1 MRWGLFHKLMFTY
14 LVVVL
19 ITVVTLGGAFY
30 QLLTTYTINAKQE
43 ELVEEG
49 LQLNQVTAGF
59 LTGMTDKRSFSS
71 LLAVLDRFTGARV
84 WVVDKTGLIILAS
97 QEMGFA
103 RGRLYSF
110 RGLRLDPEETRQV
123 LAGNIVRLR
132 GQSPRF
138 NEPVLTV
145 AVPVT
150 TTGEPGTG
158 EVLGAIFLNAP
169 ITGVTATAARLF
181 HYLVWAALLA
191 GVISTLLG
199 VYLSRTISRP
209 LREMRQ
215 AALAMSGGDY
225 RTRIRA
231 EGSDEVGE
239 LARAFNDLA
248 NGLEQSMEALHEEKG
263 KLDSMLSSMSEGVVA
278 VDREGKLMR
287 LNPAAENLLGVSE
300 AQASGLDWREVLPVR
315 ELVDLFQETLDKG
328 QILTGTFELG
338 AQKMAASVSP
348 ILTVQREV
356 LGAVA
361 VLKDISQAERLE
373 QMRRE
378 FVANASHELRTPLTV
393 IRGYNDALLEGVVT
407 DPEKR
412 KSYHLSIR
420 EETMRLERLVR
431 NLLDLSRLQGGKV
444 EVEMVPLDLKGVIEA
459 TATKM
464 AGAARAR
471 EISIDM
477 RLPDTLPQVIGNEDR
492 LTQLLIILLDNA
504 VQFSHPGGEVVIR
517 AEEKQEEVWASI
529 ADQGVG
535 IPTEHLP
542 FIWERFYKVDK
553 ARTRSGTG
561 TGLGLAIAREIVKL
575 HQGNIWVE
583 SQPGKGTTFTFSLK
597 TVKTV

>member
-1 MRWGLFHKLMFTY
+1 MKPGLFHKLMFTY
-14 LVVVL
+14 LVIIL

-30 QLLTTYTINAKQE
+30 RLLTTYTINAKYEQ
-43 ELVEEG
+43 LVGEG
-49 LQLNQVTAGF
+49 IQLNQVTASY
-59 LTGMTDKRSFSS
+59 LMGMTDRRSFSS
-71 LLAVLDRFTGARV
+71 LLAVLDRFSGARV

-97 QEMGFA
+97 QETGFA
-103 RGRLYSF
+103 QGRMYSF

-123 LAGNIVRLR
+123 LSGNIVRWM
-132 GQSPRF
+132 GKNPRF
-138 NEPVLTV
+138 NETVLTV

-169 ITGVTATAARLF
+169 LTGVTATVTRLF
-181 HYLVWAALLA
+181 HYLGWAALLA

-199 VYLSRTISRP
+199 VYLSRAISRP

-215 AALAMSGGDY
+215 AALAMAGGDY
-225 RTRIRA
+225 RTRIRS
-231 EGSDEVGE
+231 GGDDEVGE

-248 NGLEQSMEALHEEKG
+248 DGLEHSMEALHEEKG

-278 VDREGKLMR
+278 LDRESKLMR
-287 LNPAAENLLGVSE
+287 LNPAAEALLGLTE
-300 AQASGLDWREVLPVR
+300 GQAAGQDWREVSPVQ
-315 ELVDLFQETLDKG
+315 ELADLFQNTLEKG
-328 QILTGTFELG
+328 IACAGSFTLGT
-338 AQKMAASVSP
+338 QKIAVSVSP
-348 ILTVQREV
+348 ILSTQKEV

-361 VLKDISQAERLE
+361 VLLDISQAERLE

-378 FVANASHELRTPLTV
+378 FLADASHELRTPLTV
-393 IRGYNDALLEGVVT
+393 IRGYNDALMEGVVT

-431 NLLDLSRLQGGKV
+431 NLLDLSRLQSGKV
-444 EVEMVPLDLKGVIEA
+444 EEEMVPLDIKGVLQSIA
-459 TATKM
+459 ARM
-464 AGAARAR
+464 AGAAKAR
-471 EISIDM
+471 DISVEL

-504 VQFSHPGGEVVIR
+504 IQFSPPGGLVIVG
-517 AEEKQEEVWASI
+517 AEEKLEEVWLSVT
-529 ADQGVG
+529 DQGVG
-535 IPTEHLP
+535 IPAEHLP
-542 FIWERFYKVDK
+542 LIWERFYKVDK

-575 HQGNIWVE
+575 HRGNIWVE
-583 SQPGKGTTFTFSLK
+583 SQPGQGATFTFTLK
-597 TVKTV
+597 IAD